1 MKYYKPLPDNLTIA
15 DSAVEGL
22 GLFAT
27 KDIPMD
33 TNLGISHIKDS
44 RFQDGFIRTPLGG
57 FYNHSE
63 EPNCHTVTDD
73 HAYSHSQ
80 NKFKII
86 NFKLVSLVTT
96 RDIKSGEE
104 LMCRYQLYDPTEI

>member
-15 DSAVEGL
+15 DSTVEGL

-63 EPNCHTVTDD
+63 EPNCHTVADD

-80 NKFKII
+80 
-86 NFKLVSLVTT
+86 FKLVSLVTN